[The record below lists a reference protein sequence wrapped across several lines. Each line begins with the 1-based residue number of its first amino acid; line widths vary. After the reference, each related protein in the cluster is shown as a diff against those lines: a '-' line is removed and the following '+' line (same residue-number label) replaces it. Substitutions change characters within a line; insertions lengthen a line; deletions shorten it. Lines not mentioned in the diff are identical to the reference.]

1 MNSRSN
7 PRAALGWDLQAVPVD
22 RFDRVRTEPS
32 GISNDSACNCRY
44 RGQRNRYVCDPQT
57 NCVAE
62 YYVLT
67 GETVVEGPFESHGEA
82 SRRKADLST
91 SDVGVTYR
99 VARR

>member
-1 MNSRSN
+1 M
-7 PRAALGWDLQAVPVD
+7 
-22 RFDRVRTEPS
+22 
-32 GISNDSACNCRY
+32 
-44 RGQRNRYVCDPQT
+44 
-57 NCVAE
+57 AE